1 MNFETALQLI
11 NNAVVALTGR
21 HINPAEATILRG
33 TWHGMTYDQMANQS
47 QYSLNYLMRDIGPK
61 LWKRLSEA
69 LGEEVGKTNLR
80 IALERRYS
88 KSFARSLSSVESSS
102 QLQTKSSL
110 RNKHV
115 RQTNQTNQLD
125 DRPETAEIQ
134 STKDWG
140 EAPQLSVFYGRTEE
154 LKKLKQWTCSSG
166 SRIILLSGYSGIGK
180 TALLRKLVEEIKD
193 RFDHVVWRSFS
204 HGLTAKG
211 LVDNLLQSLYYPI
224 YKYKPDRVSQLIDSL
239 RSLRCLLILDGAET
253 IMAPGQLAGTYGKV
267 YKDYDQLLRR
277 LGEASHQSCILISSR
292 EKINFVNMFATENS
306 PIRGFILSGLPETE
320 AQQILLAEG
329 LVESEDWQVLIHR
342 YQGNPAALKI
352 VAKLIRELFNGNVS
366 EFLQRNI
373 FIFGELEELVAS
385 SFHSLSPLEKE
396 VLSYLTIFP
405 PPVSFSNLEQN
416 IYSSISPKKLLEVL
430 ASLKKR
436 SLLETSTENG
446 LSLFSGQPMVREYIT
461 KQLMQ
466 EIGGSFTTEEAKLH
480 QLSPNQEESIELCL
494 SPRKKAVNLSQW
506 VENKFQGWQ
515 SLSVLYDTNSHS
527 SHSLAT
533 MLRRTFHFRSQNLV
547 KRFKQILLETPEK
560 EQELILLVGIAV
572 ETRQKLRIYLQ
583 LQPLEV
589 DKMLPDT
596 IQLSLLH
603 SSGKIL
609 KSVQSNHGDD
619 FIQLPPFSGVLNEK
633 FSIKIELDS
642 TTLVEDFAI

>member
-21 HINPAEATILRG
+21 HLNPAEVTILRG
-33 TWHGMTYDQMANQS
+33 TWHGMTYDQMASES

-69 LGEEVGKTNLR
+69 FGEEVGKTNVR

-102 QLQTKSSL
+102 QLQTKSRL

-154 LKKLKQWTCSSG
+154 LKKLKQWTCESG

-193 RFDHVVWRSFS
+193 RFDHVVWRNFS

-253 IMAPGQLAGTYGKV
+253 IMAPGQLAGRYGKG
-267 YKDYDQLLRR
+267 YKDYGQLLQR

-306 PIRGFILSGLPETE
+306 PIRGFILSGFPETE
-320 AQQILLAEG
+320 AQEILLAEG
-329 LVESEDWQVLIHR
+329 LVESEDLQVLIHR

-396 VLSYLTIFP
+396 VLSYLTILP

-430 ASLKKR
+430 ASLKGR

-480 QLSPNQEESIELCL
+480 QLSPNQEESIELSL

-515 SLSVLYDTNSHS
+515 SLSVLYDTN

-572 ETRQKLRIYLQ
+572 ETRQKLRVRLQ

-619 FIQLPPFSGVLNEK
+619 FIQLPPFSGVFNEK

-642 TTLVEDFAI
+642 TTIVEYFAI

>member
-1 MNFETALQLI
+1 
-11 NNAVVALTGR
+11 
-21 HINPAEATILRG
+21 
-33 TWHGMTYDQMANQS
+33 
-47 QYSLNYLMRDIGPK
+47 
-61 LWKRLSEA
+61 
-69 LGEEVGKTNLR
+69 
-80 IALERRYS
+80 
-88 KSFARSLSSVESSS
+88 
-102 QLQTKSSL
+102 
-110 RNKHV
+110 
-115 RQTNQTNQLD
+115 
-125 DRPETAEIQ
+125 
-134 STKDWG
+134 
-140 EAPQLSVFYGRTEE
+140 
-154 LKKLKQWTCSSG
+154 
-166 SRIILLSGYSGIGK
+166 
-180 TALLRKLVEEIKD
+180 
-193 RFDHVVWRSFS
+193 
-204 HGLTAKG
+204 
-211 LVDNLLQSLYYPI
+211 
-224 YKYKPDRVSQLIDSL
+224 
-239 RSLRCLLILDGAET
+239 
-253 IMAPGQLAGTYGKV
+253 
-267 YKDYDQLLRR
+267 
-277 LGEASHQSCILISSR
+277 
-292 EKINFVNMFATENS
+292 MFATENS

-320 AQQILLAEG
+320 AQEILLAEG
-329 LVESEDWQVLIHR
+329 LVESEDLQVLIHR

-396 VLSYLTIFP
+396 VLSYLTILP

-430 ASLKKR
+430 ASLKGR

-480 QLSPNQEESIELCL
+480 QLSPNQEESIELSL

-515 SLSVLYDTNSHS
+515 SLSVLYDTN

-572 ETRQKLRIYLQ
+572 ETRQKLRVRLQ

-619 FIQLPPFSGVLNEK
+619 FIQLPPFSGVFNEK

-642 TTLVEDFAI
+642 TTIVEYFAI